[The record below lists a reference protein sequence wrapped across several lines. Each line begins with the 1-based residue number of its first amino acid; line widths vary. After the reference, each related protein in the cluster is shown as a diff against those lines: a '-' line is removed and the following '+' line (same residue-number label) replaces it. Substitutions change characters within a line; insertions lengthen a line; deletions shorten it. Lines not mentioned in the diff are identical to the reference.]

1 MTNFPTTLLP
11 CSFRSKHSTCWLID
25 PLWSQHFILLVLTVA
40 EDAGHRHKLVLLGLQ
55 SVEVAANRAEVAA
68 IHHPVV
74 LLHLLPWCG
83 GIKDEQTLSP
93 LSYLLNTHHC
103 PTVTYIEMN
112 GLYTLWI
119 WQLFPE
125 TIMTHSALPYHCA
138 KQTAAIISIKVNTQI
153 NRMNGQRSNSW
164 HHIPNYK
171 WEELWDCKIWYS
183 LRMLE
188 LSFLALW
195 ILQHVSQILEM
206 W

>member
-11 CSFRSKHSTCWLID
+11 CSFHSKHSTCWLID

-40 EDAGHRHKLVLLGLQ
+40 EDTGHRHKLVLLGLQ

-68 IHHPVV
+68 IHDPMV
-74 LLHLLPWCG
+74 LLHLFPWRG
-83 GIKDEQTLSP
+83 GIKDEQTLST

-103 PTVTYIEMN
+103 PTVTYREMN

-119 WQLFPE
+119 WQLFPD
-125 TIMTHSALPYHCA
+125 TIMTHSALPYHSA

-164 HHIPNYK
+164 HHISNYK
-171 WEELWDCKIWYS
+171 WEELWDCKN
-183 LRMLE
+183 L
-188 LSFLALW
+188 
-195 ILQHVSQILEM
+195 ILLKNVRVIFPCFMNMTYYNMCHKY
-206 W
+206 